1 MEGKLAPR
9 HVDERIAA
17 LAASQHGIVAAA
29 QLRGLGLT
37 PRQIEFRLH
46 AGRLHA
52 VERGVYAVGHARLT
66 REGRWMASV
75 LACGADA
82 VLSHR
87 AAAAHWGIL
96 PPTSGKID
104 VTLPRRTGR
113 RGRKRIRVHRVA
125 WLTDDERAVHEGIP
139 LTTVARTVLDLAAT
153 LRRRSVERAVE
164 ESERRRLFDLAA
176 VETLLERRAR
186 QPGTPLL
193 RAVIDGYRDE
203 HLRTRQELER
213 LFLALCE
220 GHRIARPEV
229 NALVGPFEVDFLW
242 AEQRLVVECDG
253 RDIHAT
259 RAAFERDRA
268 RDAWLTAHGLRVVR
282 FTWRRVSSESDEVA
296 RLLRQLLARPR

>member
-37 PRQIEFRLH
+37 PRQIEFRLR

-52 VERGVYAVGHARLT
+52 V
-66 REGRWMASV
+66 GRWMASV

-268 RDAWLTAHGLRVVR
+268 RV
-282 FTWRRVSSESDEVA
+282 TWRRVSSESDEVA